1 MGGSIM
7 KPILIIVA
15 GGSAS
20 GKSTVVNEIIE
31 RLKSVHVAIIKH
43 DDYYV
48 DLTNMPMEERKLV
61 NYDHPSSLDNELL
74 YQHLQD
80 LLNNKAVLKPTYDF
94 IEHNRNTNKELLEP
108 KKVIILEGILSLVDK
123 RIRDLASIKIFV
135 ELDDDLRFI
144 RRLTRDINE
153 RGRSVE
159 SVIQQYLTTVKPMYH
174 KYVKPQKKYCDI
186 IIPNDKSH
194 DVAVDVIVCKIKDIL
209 NQDV

>member
-1 MGGSIM
+1 M

-74 YQHLQD
+74 YQLLQD

>member
-1 MGGSIM
+1 MFFFLFLFTFLYNKIGCGGSIT

-61 NYDHPSSLDNELL
+61 NYDHPSSLDNNLL

-123 RIRDLASIKIFV
+123 RI
-135 ELDDDLRFI
+135 
-144 RRLTRDINE
+144 
-153 RGRSVE
+153 
-159 SVIQQYLTTVKPMYH
+159 VIWLP
-174 KYVKPQKKYCDI
+174 
-186 IIPNDKSH
+186 
-194 DVAVDVIVCKIKDIL
+194 
-209 NQDV
+209 

>member
-1 MGGSIM
+1 M

-123 RIRDLASIKIFV
+123 RIRDLASIKTFV

>member
-1 MGGSIM
+1 M

-74 YQHLQD
+74 YQHLKD

>member
-1 MGGSIM
+1 M

-61 NYDHPSSLDNELL
+61 NYDHPSSLDNNLL

>member
-1 MGGSIM
+1 M

-80 LLNNKAVLKPTYDF
+80 LLNNKAV
-94 IEHNRNTNKELLEP
+94 
-108 KKVIILEGILSLVDK
+108 
-123 RIRDLASIKIFV
+123 
-135 ELDDDLRFI
+135 
-144 RRLTRDINE
+144 
-153 RGRSVE
+153 
-159 SVIQQYLTTVKPMYH
+159 
-174 KYVKPQKKYCDI
+174 
-186 IIPNDKSH
+186 
-194 DVAVDVIVCKIKDIL
+194 
-209 NQDV
+209 